1 VLELIHK
8 KGILMEDKARPH
20 IATEKSFSNFL
31 VIKTYLPMKMMMGY
45 QKFEHNVL
53 HFMWKKH

>member
-1 VLELIHK
+1 
-8 KGILMEDKARPH
+8 MEDKARPH